1 MAGKSEMAG
10 KEERQF
16 SPAELKVNDSLPAY
30 PITNMLQ
37 ISKAKP
43 TDKEVAEGKPL
54 RIAAREKVVKE
65 YDKIIGRERELKTLV
80 KERWPKSFGN
90 HEKKPTEINID
101 FMNKNPA
108 YLDLLNYLK
117 QELVWW
123 NNNIELSPREVTT
136 RDLQFDET
144 IRKKMEAVEKAY
156 TNQGD
161 TSKQQTKIAEEKQK
175 AANDAIRNRTLWDD
189 IVDAC
194 SIMAASAFFI
204 LYILVGIRC
213 GSFAAND
220 LLYKPVPYRI
230 IAFIYT
236 FIFCPVFAPYYL
248 WKVIKHYVW
257 GTPLPLFEGL
267 LPLNAYDPSEPLTIS
282 KRLFGYADT
291 PLLKEWIKVHQDEET
306 KARDAAVISK
316 GIKQKIIQEH
326 G

>member
-1 MAGKSEMAG
+1 MAG
-10 KEERQF
+10 KEELHF
-16 SPAELKVNDSLPAY
+16 SPAELKVNDALPAY

-65 YDKIIGRERELKTLV
+65 YDKIITREREFKKRMGTATKKYWETVDAKT
-80 KERWPKSFGN
+80 KKMFGG
-90 HEKKPTEINID
+90 EID
-101 FMNKNPA
+101 FLNKNPA

-144 IRKKMEAVEKAY
+144 IKKKMEATEKAY

-161 TSKQQTKIAEEKQK
+161 TTKQQAKVAEEKQK

>member
-1 MAGKSEMAG
+1 MAG
-10 KEERQF
+10 KEELYF

-30 PITNMLQ
+30 PVTNMLQ
-37 ISKAKP
+37 FSKAKP

-65 YDKIIGRERELKTLV
+65 YDNIIAGERDFKKRMGGVTKKMLEERDAKT
-80 KERWPKSFGN
+80 
-90 HEKKPTEINID
+90 KKMFEDTMNFI
-101 FMNKNPA
+101 NKNPA

-123 NNNIELSPREVTT
+123 NNNVELSPREVTT
-136 RDLQFDET
+136 RDLQYDET
-144 IRKKMEAVEKAY
+144 FKKKKEATDKASQ
-156 TNQGD
+156 NLSD
-161 TSKQQTKIAEEKQK
+161 TTKQQTKVAEEKQK
-175 AANDAIRNRTLWDD
+175 AANDAIRNRTLLDD
-189 IVDAC
+189 IAD
-194 SIMAASAFFI
+194 SFTIMLKSSVLI

-220 LLYKPVPYRI
+220 LLYKPAPYRI

-236 FIFCPVFAPYYL
+236 FIFCPIFAPYYL
-248 WKVIKHYVW
+248 WKVIKHYIW

-282 KRLFGYADT
+282 KRLLGYADT
-291 PLLKEWIKVHQDEET
+291 PLLKEWIQVKQDEET
-306 KARDAAVISK
+306 KARDVAVISK